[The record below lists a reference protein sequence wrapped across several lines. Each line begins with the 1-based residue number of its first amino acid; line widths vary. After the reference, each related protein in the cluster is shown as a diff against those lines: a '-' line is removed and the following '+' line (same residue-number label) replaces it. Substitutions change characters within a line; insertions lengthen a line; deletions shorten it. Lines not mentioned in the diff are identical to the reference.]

1 LSVEIQAPCFPKVSA
16 LPWNFEFLYC
26 LVRVTRSPLLK
37 LGLVKESIRKEML
50 RLRSLQAEE
59 ERIRKSQAIQ
69 KKIFELAEVAASSHV
84 LIYLSLSSEVR
95 TEVILEK
102 LREMGKTIYV
112 PIIERGKRGDMLIS
126 RLPAVDVLEY
136 EKGPLGIFQP
146 ARKCWDIVSQSAIDF
161 VLMPGLAFDLT
172 GGRLGFGAG
181 YYDRMLAKHRSHI
194 KRVGLAFDF
203 QIIDSVPQSDTDVPV
218 EIIVT
223 ESRTIRCNT

>member
-1 LSVEIQAPCFPKVSA
+1 MQIPYFPKASA
-16 LPWNFEFLYC
+16 LPKNFELLYC

-37 LGLVKESIRKEML
+37 LGPVKESIRKEML

-59 ERIRKSQAIQ
+59 ERIRKSRAIQ
-69 KKIFELAEVAASSHV
+69 KKIFELAEMAASSHI

-95 TEVILEK
+95 TDVTLEK
-102 LREMGKTIYV
+102 LREMSKTVYV
-112 PIIERGKRGDMLIS
+112 PIVESGRRGEMLIS

-136 EKGPLGIFQP
+136 EKGPLGILQP
-146 ARKCWDIVSQSAIDF
+146 VRKSWDIVSPDVIDF

-203 QIIDSVPQSDTDVPV
+203 QILDSVPQSATDIPV